1 MAQSKANERED
12 PRVVRTRQLLLK
24 AFYELFLEKGF
35 QAMMVQDIAER
46 AGVNRSTFY
55 THFEDKFA
63 ILESWLRE
71 QFQQRVAARVLT
83 GDAWSLNTFRLLIQ
97 YVVEWFAEFH
107 QLAGST
113 DRSLI
118 PLVVTTLQEALF
130 ELLLQ
135 GFKSVAGPRW
145 DQLADLETVAMVT
158 SWAIFGSGFQC
169 FNQWGEPTE
178 TLPSE
183 ELADQVT
190 HVLMRG
196 LAQVLPVPSIRA
208 ENIQL

>member
-1 MAQSKANERED
+1 MAQSKMNGRED
-12 PRVVRTRQLLLK
+12 PRVLRTRQLLLQ
-24 AFYELFLEKGF
+24 AFYDLFLEKGF
-35 QAMMVQDIAER
+35 QAMTVQDITER
-46 AGVNRSTFY
+46 AKVNRSTFY

-71 QFQQRVAARVLT
+71 QFQQRVASRVLSE
-83 GDAWSLNTFRLLIQ
+83 DAWSLNTFRLLILH
-97 YVVEWFAEFH
+97 VVEWFVEFH
-107 QLAGST
+107 QLARSA

-135 GFKSVAGPRW
+135 GFKSVAGSRW

-169 FNQWGEPTE
+169 FNQWDEPTE
-178 TLPSE
+178 TLPAE
-183 ELADQVT
+183 ELVDQVT
-190 HVLMRG
+190 NVLMRG
-196 LAQVLPVPSIRA
+196 LAQALPAFS
-208 ENIQL
+208 LH